1 MATVHDALTDLLD
14 PLGELHDARG
24 RSQGGS
30 TPRQHRGRFESIA
43 EFAQRISGG
52 AP

>member
-14 PLGELHDARG
+14 PLGELHDAR
-24 RSQGGS
+24 GGS